1 MKRKVMIGLISGLL
15 LFSIACAALGT
26 SEPTEVATQPVA
38 PPAQGS
44 LTVRIANRSPYDICY
59 VQISSSDQQDWGDDW
74 LGSDETIAAGSSKDF
89 STAPGVYDIK
99 VMTCEQTTLATFWDI
114 SSDTTVEVGGR
125 GLVPLIVK
133 NESTT
138 EVCFVYIAPSSS
150 DSWGADWLGQ
160 SESIQAQDGSRA
172 FFVSPDTYDM
182 LVQDCDEN
190 DLVTETEVEI
200 TEEITWTI
208 SD

>member
-1 MKRKVMIGLISGLL
+1 MKRNVMIGLISGLL
-15 LFSIACAALGT
+15 LFSIACAALST
-26 SEPTEVATQPVA
+26 SEPTEVATQPNL
-38 PPAQGS
+38 PPAQQS
-44 LTVRIANRSPYDICY
+44 LTITVSNQSPYDICY
-59 VQISSSDQQDWGDDW
+59 VQISGSEDQDWGPDW
-74 LGSDETIAAGSSKDF
+74 LGNDEKIAAGRSKDF
-89 STAPGVYDIK
+89 SPAAGTHDVK

-114 SSDTTVEVGGR
+114 SRDTTLEVGGR

-138 EVCFVYIAPSSS
+138 EICFVYVAPSTS

-172 FFVSPDTYDM
+172 FFVRPDTYDM

-200 TEEITWTI
+200 REEITWTI